1 MSTEVENREVIGLR
15 SLPRKQVFITL
26 AGVLLAMFLSSLDQ
40 TIVSTAMPRIVADL
54 GGLNHYAW
62 LTTSYLVTSTV
73 VLPIVGKLT
82 DMYGRKY
89 FYTTGIAIF
98 IIGSFLSGLSQTM
111 LQIIIFRGFQGIG
124 GGIMMANAFTVIGD
138 LFPPSERGKF
148 QGLISSV
155 FGVSAVI
162 GPVLGGYITDAFS
175 WHWIFY
181 INIPLGVLNI
191 ILFIFFFPNYRT
203 DNIKHKIDYAGIA
216 AIIFAVIPLLLA
228 LSWGGSEYPWFSFPI
243 ISLFVVSALSL
254 ILLPI
259 IERGSK
265 EPILPLG
272 IFSIPVIAI
281 SIPIIFFIGV
291 AMFGGIIFIPLYF
304 QGVLR
309 LSAAASGSFLT
320 PMILGQVGGSF
331 ISGIIL
337 SRTGGHYRLQGAVGL
352 GIMVIGLFFITRWT
366 TETSFTSALISIIF
380 MGFGLGMT
388 MPLYTIAIQNAVP
401 YNLLGVSTSLVP
413 FFRSMGGAV
422 GLAVLGSI
430 LTNRFASDF
439 IFRLPETLKDS
450 IAPNIVSSLASNLQ
464 PLLSADPQTQLRIL
478 SSQLGLQ
485 DTAVT
490 AQVLVF
496 LRQAL
501 NSSLT
506 TVFLIIFFI
515 TILVFIIN
523 WFLQEIPLRKQHV
536 LADQSVDQESTE

>member
-1 MSTEVENREVIGLR
+1 MSNEVEDKEVIGLR
-15 SLPRKQVFITL
+15 SLPRKQVVITL

-62 LTTSYLVTSTV
+62 LTTSYLVASTV

-82 DMYGRKY
+82 DMYGRKH
-89 FYTTGIAIF
+89 FYTAGIAIF
-98 IIGSFLSGLSQTM
+98 IIGSFLSGLSQSM

-124 GGIMMANAFTVIGD
+124 GGIMLANAFTVIGD

-148 QGLISSV
+148 QGLASGV

-162 GPVLGGYITDAFS
+162 GPLLGGYITDAFS

-181 INIPLGVLNI
+181 INIPLGILNI
-191 ILFIFFFPNYRT
+191 ILFVFFFPNYRIN
-203 DNIKHKIDYAGIA
+203 NIRHKIDYAGIA
-216 AIIFAVIPLLLA
+216 AIICAVIPLLLA
-228 LSWGGSEYPWFSFPI
+228 LSWGGSEYPWLSFPI

-265 EPILPLG
+265 EPILPFR
-272 IFSIPVIAI
+272 IFSIPVIAV
-281 SIPIIFFIGV
+281 SIPIIFLIGV
-291 AMFGGIIFIPLYF
+291 GMFGGIIFIPLYF
-304 QGVLR
+304 QGVLG

-331 ISGIIL
+331 VSGIIL
-337 SRTGGHYRLQGAVGL
+337 SRAGGHYRLQGAIGL
-352 GIMVIGLFFITRWT
+352 GIMVIGLFFVTRWT
-366 TETSFTSALISIIF
+366 PETSFVSALISIVF

-430 LTNRFASDF
+430 MTNRFASEF
-439 IFRLPETLKDS
+439 IFRLPETLKDR
-450 IAPNIVSSLASNLQ
+450 IAPDIVSSMANNLQ
-464 PLLSADPQTQLRIL
+464 ALLSADPQTQLQLL
-478 SSQLGLQ
+478 SNQLGLQ
-485 DTAVT
+485 DAAVT
-490 AQVLVF
+490 SQVLTF

-506 TVFLIIFFI
+506 EVFSIIFFI

-523 WFLQEIPLRKQHV
+523 WFLKEIPLRTQHV
-536 LADQSVDQESTE
+536 LSDQSADEESTE